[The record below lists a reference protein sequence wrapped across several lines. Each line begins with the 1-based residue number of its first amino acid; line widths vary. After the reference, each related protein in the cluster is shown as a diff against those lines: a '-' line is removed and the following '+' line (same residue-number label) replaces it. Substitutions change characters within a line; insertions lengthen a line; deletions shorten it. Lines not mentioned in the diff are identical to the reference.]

1 MEWSF
6 PFPRS
11 SQHLQLSG
19 RDFHLAE
26 ALPLPGKAGSEGG
39 GNYPIN
45 FTSGGLCSC
54 CWLDQGF
61 HPPLWNVHWPNPI
74 NFTSG
79 GMLIHTEG
87 LFQSITCLV
96 YQSFIQGA
104 STFLSWAAGPSH
116 SVACKQHNLLF
127 DGKVIINL
135 RGNEDGNDLKS
146 YRFVILLSAWCL
158 QESSKI
164 FSRKI
169 SPKHSFTF
177 HVKILTKK
185 NYRMGLLITI

>member
-1 MEWSF
+1 MDG
-6 PFPRS
+6 PYPNH
-11 SQHLQLSG
+11 SQ
-19 RDFHLAE
+19 D
-26 ALPLPGKAGSEGG
+26 GSWPIRACLIYCT
-39 GNYPIN
+39 NY
-45 FTSGGLCSC
+45 
-54 CWLDQGF
+54 
-61 HPPLWNVHWPNPI
+61 
-74 NFTSG
+74 
-79 GMLIHTEG
+79 
-87 LFQSITCLV
+87 SITCLIYQSFITCLI

-116 SVACKQHNLLF
+116 SIACKQHNLLF

-135 RGNEDGNDLKS
+135 GGNEDGNDLKS

-177 HVKILTKK
+177 HVKTLIKK
-185 NYRMGLLITI
+185 DYRRDYW